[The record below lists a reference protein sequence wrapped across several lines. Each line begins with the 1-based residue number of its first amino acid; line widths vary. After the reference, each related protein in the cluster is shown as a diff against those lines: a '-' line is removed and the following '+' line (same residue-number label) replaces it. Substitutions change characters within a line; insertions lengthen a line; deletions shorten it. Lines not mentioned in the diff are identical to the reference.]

1 MTVRLSTLWGNAAWR
16 EAARVGAAEVDLD
29 HLYLGLLA
37 LGGAAAR
44 LLGRHGISLASAR
57 RDAREALAGDL
68 SALGVTDADALL
80 PPPLTLGE
88 LGEGSWRA
96 TARATEVAD
105 KAVRAPDTYA
115 LLVALLQEPSGTV
128 RRLVAAG
135 GVRPQDLVAE
145 LKAGADDPYATDKAA
160 VDLGILPAP
169 AHASSLTRFV
179 SAPASV
185 VADVLSDP
193 ASLALWALDPARAR
207 VSEDGETVRHDR
219 RGQTMTLR
227 YHHKREREGTTEVVT
242 WIAEMLDGPH
252 AGEPLLY
259 ERFEA
264 APAPGGTELRRTSGR
279 RRFGLLGRLMAPL
292 WDSFSNFGMLHST
305 QAIAFGVADRQPT

>member
-1 MTVRLSTLWGNAAWR
+1 MTLKLITLWGNAATR

-29 HLYLGLLA
+29 HLYLGLVA

-57 RDAREALAGDL
+57 RDVRAALADDL
-68 SALGVTDADALL
+68 STFGVTNADALL
-80 PPPLTLGE
+80 PPPLTLRE
-88 LGEGSWRA
+88 LGEPSWRA
-96 TARATEVAD
+96 TPRAEEIIE

-115 LLVALLQEPSGTV
+115 LLVTLFQEPTGTV

-145 LKAGADDPYATDKAA
+145 LKQGADDPYATDRAP
-160 VDLGILPAP
+160 VDPGILPAP
-169 AHASSLTRFV
+169 AHASALTRFV
-179 SAPASV
+179 SAPAGV

-193 ASLALWALDPARAR
+193 ASLALWALDPQRAS

-219 RGQTMTLR
+219 GAQAMTLR
-227 YHHKREREGTTEVVT
+227 YHHKRERVGTTEVVT
-242 WIAEMLDGPH
+242 WIAEMLDGPR

-264 APAPGGTELRRTSGR
+264 TPAPGGTELRRTSGR

-292 WDSFSNFGMLHST
+292 WDSFSNWGMLHST
-305 QAIAFGVADRQPT
+305 QAIAFGVADRQPG